1 MMQQFNSWFV
11 NVNAYA
17 DMSPDIAIRHQ
28 VNQWLK
34 DRARYNLELSAWQR
48 LFAPQ
53 SKNSDLLTFIYQ
65 RFGRY
70 SGLSFGRVR
79 PRDTFHGDLHFALVC
94 WHDWVITFCED
105 FYEQFHIDLSDRFD
119 EDDFETIGEM
129 IAYLDRQIA
138 LEQEKS
144 NRSTSVCLQVL
155 PSTTAIA
162 S

>member
-94 WHDWVITFCED
+94 W
-105 FYEQFHIDLSDRFD
+105 
-119 EDDFETIGEM
+119 
-129 IAYLDRQIA
+129 
-138 LEQEKS
+138 
-144 NRSTSVCLQVL
+144 
-155 PSTTAIA
+155 
-162 S
+162 